1 MPDAHDLLSDDV
13 ELVARRLEQGLD
25 PNATVDDDTEGVT
38 LLAVHCFLGHP
49 PIVQQLLQ
57 HLAASHIHPV
67 ATTEVSHLSRT
78 PLKLD
83 SCVFRV
89 C

>member
-49 PIVQQLLQ
+49 PTVQQL
-57 HLAASHIHPV
+57 
-67 ATTEVSHLSRT
+67 
-78 PLKLD
+78 
-83 SCVFRV
+83 
-89 C
+89 